1 MANILK
7 EKNNVKLLH
16 RNSMSEDE
24 SSELPSTKVGHMK
37 ISYSDLEKMDERICQ
52 NCYHNYKDHVDESG
66 NSGLRNN
73 NAQRFPF
80 FVMGFC
86 FFL

>member
-24 SSELPSTKVGHMK
+24 SSELHSTKVGHMK

-52 NCYHNYKDHVDESG
+52 NCYHNYRDHVDESG
-66 NSGLRNN
+66 TTIPCRSCKNENQCEDFRES
-73 NAQRFPF
+73 
-80 FVMGFC
+80 V
-86 FFL
+86 